1 MEKICKKMERVK
13 KCRRKLTVECSSFID
28 DLILQENQS
37 LKEQIKILSHMLY
50 HEDVDIGKCIKS
62 LSTEDYQLF
71 IENNMLEDIEKL

>member
-1 MEKICKKMERVK
+1 
-13 KCRRKLTVECSSFID
+13 
-28 DLILQENQS
+28 
-37 LKEQIKILSHMLY
+37 MLY